1 MKKPFLSTMVFF
13 LFLLFLP
20 QIGQA
25 VQIGFLEIIGNYHV
39 TREEIVATLVKC
51 KEGYSVTLAD
61 IDNDIFRLRD
71 LGIFQDVKYR
81 LTKYIGD
88 TMTLTFEVLEYPY
101 VKEVKVRVEGPD
113 LVDTKDLKQAILVE
127 GNQVLNYK
135 KLFRTISAI
144 KTFFMN
150 SGYHTVEV
158 TDNLQKTEGGVYL
171 PDQTLILTIK
181 EYGLYDVILKGE
193 LGDITY
199 SEVRELLGVRTF
211 KDYYED
217 FWRWL
222 RIKSKYY
229 PSVPDYQMGL
239 SKLFSTGLIGQ
250 NTKYDFEVLE
260 EPLKNG
266 EHVVNL
272 VLTIELNPVVPRDK
286 EVQTVLFTG
295 NTLLSGERLRTGL
308 RSIYSPKTILMD
320 VLRDA
325 QTIKKTYEEEGF
337 PFVIVTPSYD
347 AQRKAIVF
355 SITEAVVSDIRVEG
369 LVKTQEYLVWKE
381 VRLKKGE
388 SIEMKDLKQTYI
400 NLNRTGYFESVDIE
414 PLGFSAGATSTV
426 MVIHLVES
434 SNSITVNAGVSYDPR
449 NMGSTFAQKIYGTL
463 SLALANP
470 FGYGQTIDFSAT
482 LGKYPTLKFGYEI
495 ASIFG
500 SPFDAGVNLAYQDQ
514 YTSRRVTD
522 LSTSVT
528 YEEEKYTITP
538 ELTFH
543 ITDSQRITGSFAWGK
558 FTRKDFSID
567 EATATTYIKP
577 NGDIWTLSLMYTY
590 DTRDDTSDPM
600 EGINAFIR
608 GDFSLPFATD
618 PWLRFQENFT
628 IFFSPFDYHHT
639 FGGRLLLSEE
649 VWDPNGVLSYTLGG
663 ANNFLVRGIPYDRA
677 PTTDHFGVLNLEYR
691 LRLSKQGEMG
701 VAFAAFTDQAFAFN
715 DFSDISLDNWLIT
728 LGGGMRFTIPGF
740 GVLRLDIGWDF
751 SPTLWDEGGPQWG
764 GFHFGFGQMF

>member
-1 MKKPFLSTMVFF
+1 MKKPFLSTMV
-13 LFLLFLP
+13 LFLLLLILP
-20 QIGQA
+20 RVGLAI
-25 VQIGFLEIIGNYHV
+25 QIGFLEITGNVRV
-39 TREEIVATLVKC
+39 TREEIVANLVKC

-71 LGIFQDVKYR
+71 MGIFQDVKYQ

-113 LVDTKDLKQAILVE
+113 LVDTKDMKQAILVE
-127 GNQVLNYK
+127 ANQVLNYK

-158 TDNLQKTEGGVYL
+158 TDNLQKTDGGVFL

-229 PSVPDYQMGL
+229 PSISDYQMGL
-239 SKLFSTGLIGQ
+239 SRLFSTGLIGPKTQ
-250 NTKYDFEVLE
+250 YDFQVLK

-272 VLTIELNPVVPRDK
+272 ILTIELNPVVPRDK
-286 EVQTVLFTG
+286 EVQTILFTG
-295 NTLLSGERLRTGL
+295 NTLVSSDKLREGL
-308 RSIYSPKTILMD
+308 RSLRNPKTVLID

-325 QTIKKTYEEEGF
+325 QKIKKTYEEEGY
-337 PFVIVTPSYD
+337 PFVIVTPSY
-347 AQRKAIVF
+347 QEQSKALVF
-355 SITEAVVSDIRVEG
+355 TVTEAVISDIRLEG
-369 LVKTQEYLVWKE
+369 LTKTQEYLVWKE
-381 VRLKKGE
+381 IRLKRGE
-388 SIEMKDLKQTYI
+388 PIKMRNLKQTYI

-414 PLGFSAGATSTV
+414 PLGFSAGSTPTV
-426 MVIHLVES
+426 LVIHLAEAW
-434 SNSITVNAGVSYDPR
+434 NNLAVNAGVSYDPR
-449 NMGSTFAQKIYGTL
+449 NEGSTFAQKVYGTI
-463 SLALANP
+463 SLALTNP

-482 LGKYPTLKFGYEI
+482 LGKYPALKFGYKI

-500 SPFDAGVNLAYQDQ
+500 SHFDAGVDLSYQDQ
-514 YTSRRVTD
+514 YTSRRVSE
-522 LSTSVT
+522 LSTTVT
-528 YEEEKYTITP
+528 YEEEKYTIMP

-543 ITDSQRITGSFAWGK
+543 ITDSQRITGSFSWGK
-558 FTRKDFSID
+558 FSRKDFSID
-567 EATATTYIKP
+567 EATATKYIEPK
-577 NGDIWTLSLMYTY
+577 GDIWTLSLMYTF
-590 DTRDDTSDPM
+590 DTRDDLGDPM
-600 EGINAFIR
+600 EGINAFVR

-618 PWLRFQENFT
+618 PWLRFQENFS

-639 FGGRLLLSEE
+639 LGGRLLFSEE
-649 VWDPNGVLSYTLGG
+649 AWDPHGVLSYTLGG
-663 ANNFLVRGIPYDRA
+663 ANNFFVRGIPYDRA
-677 PTTDHFGVLNLEYR
+677 STTDHFGVLNLEYR
-691 LRLSKQGEMG
+691 FRLSKQGEMG
-701 VAFAAFTDQAFAFN
+701 VSFAAFLDQALAFN
-715 DFSDISLDNWLIT
+715 DLSSVSIDNWLVA
-728 LGGGMRFTIPGF
+728 LGGGIRLTIPGF
-740 GVLRLDIGWDF
+740 GILRLDIGWDF